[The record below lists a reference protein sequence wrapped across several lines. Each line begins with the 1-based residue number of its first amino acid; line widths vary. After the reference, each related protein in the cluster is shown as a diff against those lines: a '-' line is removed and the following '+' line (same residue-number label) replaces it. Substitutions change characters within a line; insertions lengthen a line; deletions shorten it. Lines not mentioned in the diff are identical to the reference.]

1 MAKKEKPLEP
11 VVPILDQEERKK
23 ALDTALKNIEKT
35 YGKGAVMRLGDSAQ
49 KNVDVISTS
58 SLSID
63 MALGIGGIPNALGG
77 LIADSDLRDLGMHTE
92 LMSDGYLKLYEAGIV
107 TDRKKKTDNGKGVF
121 GICYGTPA
129 LYDFVDNNRRNIYS
143 ASMSYTNNPKVIA
156 SFDDFLSINGC
167 VSCDLYGQVSAET
180 AGTRQISGAGG
191 QLDFVT
197 GTYMAEHGK
206 SIITM
211 TSSRVDSKGVRHSNI
226 RPYFSGGDVVTT
238 PRSQTQYI
246 VTEYGA
252 ACMIGKS
259 TWERAEELIRIAH
272 PDLRD
277 DLIRAAEN
285 QGIWRR
291 SNKK

>member
-1 MAKKEKPLEP
+1 
-11 VVPILDQEERKK
+11 
-23 ALDTALKNIEKT
+23 
-35 YGKGAVMRLGDSAQ
+35 
-49 KNVDVISTS
+49 
-58 SLSID
+58 
-63 MALGIGGIPNALGG
+63 
-77 LIADSDLRDLGMHTE
+77 
-92 LMSDGYLKLYEAGIV
+92 
-107 TDRKKKTDNGKGVF
+107 
-121 GICYGTPA
+121 
-129 LYDFVDNNRRNIYS
+129 
-143 ASMSYTNNPKVIA
+143 MSYTNNPKVIA